1 MQEEPKR
8 SLLPLVHTLIGLT
21 IMFSGHFL
29 PCPAMVVETSDK
41 LAGGGGSPHKARL
54 SLLDQHLRDLLT
66 DAYQI
71 YTRS

>member
-41 LAGGGGSPHKARL
+41 LLAESKSFLCGLAFT
-54 SLLDQHLRDLLT
+54 QVM
-66 DAYQI
+66 I
-71 YTRS
+71 

>member
-41 LAGGGGSPHKARL
+41 LYIISAVAERKICFPLITAKVIPIGINKKNK
-54 SLLDQHLRDLLT
+54 
-66 DAYQI
+66 
-71 YTRS
+71 

>member
-1 MQEEPKR
+1 MNILYIP
-8 SLLPLVHTLIGLT
+8 
-21 IMFSGHFL
+21 
-29 PCPAMVVETSDK
+29 PASVPE
-41 LAGGGGSPHKARL
+41 GGGSPHKARL